1 MEWGIWLIFEVIVMR
16 ASKKEIIRVLNQ
28 AEVEKNLGKDILVK
42 IYEAEARVV
51 FMRRRSS
58 ILKELRSIVVRA
70 EEKRRR

>member
-70 EEKRRR
+70 KEKRRR